1 MNTLIIHPQDPT
13 TEFLTKIYKNLNN
26 TNVIRRGVSKCKVG
40 ELIQT
45 HNKCLF
51 MGHGTPNGLMSVGM
65 FKDSWGF
72 IVDSNMVSSLKYQN
86 DNMYIWCYAKSFVER
101 HNLHG
106 LYTDM
111 FISEVGEAHY
121 HGFTKVTQE
130 EVTESN
136 NVFGEIVGS
145 NINKTKEEIYDILK
159 TEYFRFGKS
168 NQIGKYNSYRIY
180 YR

>member
-1 MNTLIIHPQDPT
+1 ML
-13 TEFLTKIYKNLNN
+13 
-26 TNVIRRGVSKCKVG
+26 
-40 ELIQT
+40 
-45 HNKCLF
+45 
-51 MGHGTPNGLMSVGM
+51 SVGQ
-65 FKDSWGF
+65 FGTWGF
-72 IVDSNMVSSLKYQN
+72 IIDETFVDVLRGKDKNMF
-86 DNMYIWCYAKSFVER
+86 IWCYAKSFVER
-101 HNLHG
+101 LNLHG

-111 FISEVGEAHY
+111 FISEVGEAYY
-121 HGFTKVTQE
+121 HGFLKVTQE

-145 NINKTKEEIYDILK
+145 NINKTNEEIYDILK